1 MIVEFGQ
8 WRLAPYQT
16 NGARCWQVMRGKQ
29 QRGIRF
35 YDNLGD
41 ALRFTAEY
49 DLRNECEGVGGIAD
63 ALQAYERL
71 TERIENAAVRVAG
84 SYERRANREND

>member
-8 WRLAPYQT
+8 WRLVPYQT
-16 NGARCWQVMRGKQ
+16 NGARCWQVCFGNSRKAA
-29 QRGIRF
+29 RY
-35 YDNLGD
+35 YDSLGD

-49 DLRNECEGVGGIAD
+49 DLRNECDGVGGIAD

-71 TERIENAAVRVAG
+71 TERIENAACRVSTPRAA
-84 SYERRANREND
+84 RANREND